1 MATKDTPSLTIG
13 VIFFGDKRAEFFDQI
28 WEGMM
33 TFKIG
38 LPSDTKLIRKTS
50 DFTAQSQVE
59 CIDQLEKNGIQ
70 GLIIA
75 PYNDPL
81 VAKRLK
87 KLTDAGT
94 PVVCVNSDIPDS
106 GRICYVGP
114 DPYQSG
120 VVAAEILQILAQDK
134 GEIGIITGSRN
145 IIGHQERVQ
154 GFVDTIKRTRSK
166 MTIESIQECRDDD
179 YKCYEMVQKV
189 MRDHPLISCFFFATS
204 GGIYGGC
211 KGLYQMTTRKSFHV
225 ITFDLI
231 DPIKEFM
238 KKGVISASIY
248 QEPVTQGVRSLQVL
262 SDKILHN
269 KDPKDDTIHTYLSI
283 KTKSCL

>member
-1 MATKDTPSLTIG
+1 MARLRTRTEDIMATKDTPSLTIG

-59 CIDQLEKNGIQ
+59 CIDQLEKDGIQ

-134 GEIGIITGSRN
+134 GEIGIITGSRLLVKPQALGLN
-145 IIGHQERVQ
+145 ICA
-154 GFVDTIKRTRSK
+154 FVSISLSEASK
-166 MTIESIQECRDDD
+166 YAEVVESLKKIRPVFLCNYICTFVIVLIYIFPVNAD
-179 YKCYEMVQKV
+179 YSRYIL
-189 MRDHPLISCFFFATS
+189 R
-204 GGIYGGC
+204 
-211 KGLYQMTTRKSFHV
+211 RFHSS
-225 ITFDLI
+225 FDL
-231 DPIKEFM
+231 K
-238 KKGVISASIY
+238 
-248 QEPVTQGVRSLQVL
+248 
-262 SDKILHN
+262 
-269 KDPKDDTIHTYLSI
+269 
-283 KTKSCL
+283 